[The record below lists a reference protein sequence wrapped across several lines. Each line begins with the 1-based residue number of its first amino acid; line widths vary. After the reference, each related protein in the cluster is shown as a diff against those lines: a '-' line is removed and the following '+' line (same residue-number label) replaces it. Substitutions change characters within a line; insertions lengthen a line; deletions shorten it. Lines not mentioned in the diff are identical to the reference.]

1 MNARDLLRDSKV
13 AEALVEL
20 QQEIRADPASGALRV
35 FLFQLCC
42 VTGSLERAL
51 NQLQVAAGLDPES
64 EMLARIFKPLI
75 ECELFRRRV
84 FDGNATPLV
93 FGEPEPWVGMMIQAL
108 AMHNR
113 GDLAGASQ
121 LRTIAL
127 QSAPPNP
134 GKVNGETV
142 AWLSDA
148 DSRLGP
154 IVEAVVFGK
163 YYWIPFQRI
172 RRLNL
177 EAPSDLRDLVWIPAT
192 FEWSNGGQLAGHIPV
207 RYPGTESSVD
217 GALQLARKTVFSEP
231 FAGTYIG
238 EGQRMWTGDV
248 ADYPLFEA
256 KTIEFDRLS
265 P

>member
-1 MNARDLLRDSKV
+1 MNAKDLLREAKV
-13 AEALVEL
+13 SEALTEL
-20 QQEIRADPASGALRV
+20 QHEIRANPASGELRV

-51 NQLQVAAGLDPES
+51 NQLQVAAGFDPEA
-64 EMLARIFKPLI
+64 EMLARIFKPVI
-75 ECELFRRRV
+75 ECELLRRRV
-84 FDGNATPLV
+84 FEGNATPLV

-108 AMHNR
+108 AMHTR

-121 LRTIAL
+121 LRTLAL
-127 QSAPPNP
+127 QSAAPNP
-134 GKVNGETV
+134 GKVNGEPV

-154 IVEAVVFGK
+154 IVEAMVFGK

-172 RRLNL
+172 RRITL
-177 EAPSDLRDLVWIPAT
+177 EAPTDLRDLVWIPVT
-192 FEWSNGGQLAGHIPV
+192 FEWSNGGQLSGHIPV

-217 GALQLARKTVFSEP
+217 GALQLARKTEFSEP
-231 FAGTYIG
+231 IAGTYIG
-238 EGQRMWTGDV
+238 HGQRMWASDV

-256 KTIEFDRLS
+256 KTIEFDS
-265 P
+265 